1 MKKKYSFKCTQQEV
15 YLAVPLAWALCR
27 KNLARFAKFFGY
39 YTEGYVTDRIAEVA
53 VAKAIP
59 SYYMRKDE
67 PNTKRVFLDAAIV
80 DCCHY
85 FLLLKSL
92 ISKTYRAE
100 MLENKYKAAGTMY
113 FDKAEQGNEGA
124 LNDLNDLAI
133 KFITANEADL
143 KADNKMTDIFL
154 AEYQAAVDTYN
165 AHRVAYK
172 HSSETAS
179 SQTQDNSEANE
190 NLYKTMMAMF
200 ADAQIIFRKEP
211 EMRAQFTF
219 TNILDKVVSTS
230 VAGIRGKVINKATEK
245 GIEKVKI
252 AIEGKEKT
260 YETDKSGKY
269 DIAQLANGTYT
280 VIFSCEGYKDVVFD
294 EFEVKTGVYNT
305 LNVVMEPISVMAEAL
320 V

>member
-1 MKKKYSFKCTQQEV
+1 MKKKNSFKCTQQEL

-27 KNLARFAKFFGY
+27 KHLSRFAKFYGY

-67 PNTKRVFLDAAIV
+67 PNTKRVFLDEAIV

-85 FLLLKSL
+85 FLLLKSF

-100 MLENKYKAAGTMY
+100 MLENKYKAAGTTY
-113 FDKAEQGNEGA
+113 FEKAEQGNEGA

-143 KADNKMTDIFL
+143 KADNKMTDTFL
-154 AEYQAAVDTYN
+154 AEYQAVVAVYN
-165 AHRVAYK
+165 THRAAYK
-172 HSSETAS
+172 ESSTTAS
-179 SQTQDNSEANE
+179 SQTQDNTEANE

-211 EMRAQFTF
+211 EIRNQFTF
-219 TNILDKVVSTS
+219 TNILDQVVRAG
-230 VAGIRGKVINKATEK
+230 VAGIRGKVTDLGTKK
-245 GIEKVKI
+245 GVYKVKI
-252 AIEGKEKT
+252 AIEGKDKV

-280 VIFSCEGYKDVVFD
+280 VTFSCEGYADVVFD
-294 EFEVKTGVYNT
+294 DFEVKTGVYNT
-305 LNVVMEPISVMAEAL
+305 LNVVMEAVEVGEL
-320 V
+320 VAA